1 MGMIEE
7 APMEAEVPAHAIAP
21 VDMINATSKLQLEAA
36 EVRSNKPNWM
46 SYQKSQLIQQ
56 EDYNFIVAYENAR
69 SKAER
74 DDVIA
79 RDPAQTARSIISLV
93 TTVAKDQNIRYVL
106 TLFDDLL
113 QEDKSRVDIFHSY
126 AAKQKT
132 TIWSGFLAI
141 LQRQDSFII
150 NQMSSIFAKLAC
162 YGTTLM
168 HGEDLK
174 YYFAFLKDELKSPS
188 NEYMNTS
195 ARCLQMMLRIEEY
208 RSAFVEQDGIASLV
222 NTLEGK
228 TNFQLQYQLIFAL
241 WCITF
246 NGANA
251 AKLVNGRVIHVL
263 GDILSECS
271 KEKVVRIILT
281 TFRNILE
288 KSDDRELV
296 RVAALQ
302 MVQCKTLKAL
312 ELMDAKKFD
321 DPDMQDDSEYLSE
334 QLHLS
339 VQDLSSFD
347 EYVTELQS
355 GRLHWSPV
363 HKSDKFWKENAHR
376 FNENRFELVKKLIQ
390 FLETDNSDK
399 LVLCVAAHDIGE
411 YVRHYP
417 RGKTVIEQFQGKQ
430 AVMRLLSDEDP
441 NVRYHALLAVQKL
454 MVHNWEYLGKQL
466 GDEPEAVAAK

>member
-1 MGMIEE
+1 MGLIEE
-7 APMEAEVPAHAIAP
+7 APMASNEIPAHAIAP

-36 EVRSNKPNWM
+36 EVRNNKPNWM

-69 SKAER
+69 SKQER
-74 DDVIA
+74 DDVIN
-79 RDPAQTARSIISLV
+79 RDPSQTARSIISLV

-113 QEDKSRVDIFHSY
+113 QEDKARVDLFHAY

-162 YGTTLM
+162 YGSTLM
-168 HGEDLK
+168 EGEDLK
-174 YYFAFLKDELKSPS
+174 YYFAFLKDELKSTS

-208 RSAFVEQDGIASLV
+208 RSAFVEQDGVATIV

-271 KEKVVRIILT
+271 KEKVVRIIMS
-281 TFRNILE
+281 TFRNVLE
-288 KSDDRELV
+288 KADDRELV

-321 DPDMQDDSEYLSE
+321 DPDMQEDSDYLSA

-347 EYVTELQS
+347 EYVAEING
-355 GRLHWSPV
+355 GRLHWRVGQVLEGERPPFQREPLRARQEAYPV
-363 HKSDKFWKENAHR
+363 PGDRQLRQARPLRRHPRHR
-376 FNENRFELVKKLIQ
+376 R
-390 FLETDNSDK
+390 
-399 LVLCVAAHDIGE
+399 
-411 YVRHYP
+411 VRPPLPSRKDRDRAVP
-417 RGKTVIEQFQGKQ
+417 RK
-430 AVMRLLSDEDP
+430 AS
-441 NVRYHALLAVQKL
+441 RYAPSL
-454 MVHNWEYLGKQL
+454 
-466 GDEPEAVAAK
+466 